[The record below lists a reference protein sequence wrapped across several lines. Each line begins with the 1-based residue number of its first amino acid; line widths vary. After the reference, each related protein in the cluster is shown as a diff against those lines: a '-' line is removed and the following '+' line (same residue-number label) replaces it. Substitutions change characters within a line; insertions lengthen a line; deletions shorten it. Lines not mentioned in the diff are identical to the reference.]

1 MIVVDARARRPG
13 SSLYLVTTFAGEALA
28 GNVTAL
34 PPGTLDNPGW
44 TETVYKRL
52 DEADAADH
60 PEHHALVR
68 VFQLPG
74 GFRLLVGR
82 DLDERERLYNIVLAA
97 GRWSIAIV
105 IVLGSRRRTLRHP
118 PGPASRRCDDGDNT
132 HDHAWRS
139 GRTVAGRGH
148 RR

>member
-1 MIVVDARARRPG
+1 MSRLCRPARSTIRAGRRPI
-13 SSLYLVTTFAGEALA
+13 
-28 GNVTAL
+28 
-34 PPGTLDNPGW
+34 
-44 TETVYKRL
+44 YKRL

-105 IVLGSRRRTLRHP
+105 IVLGLAADFSS
-118 PGPASRRCDDGDNT
+118 PAASCD
-132 HDHAWRS
+132 ASMR
-139 GRTVAGRGH
+139 
-148 RR
+148 